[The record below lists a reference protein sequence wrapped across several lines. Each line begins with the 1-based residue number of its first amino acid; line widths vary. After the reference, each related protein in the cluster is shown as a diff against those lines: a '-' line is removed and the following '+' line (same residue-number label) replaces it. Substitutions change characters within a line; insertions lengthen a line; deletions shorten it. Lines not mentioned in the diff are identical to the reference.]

1 MREINMLTA
10 ILIAYP
16 GNFVRIE
23 SIELASAAGY
33 RVLQTITQKFL
44 LRSKFGIGSGKV
56 EELKALA
63 AESNPD
69 VILFDEK
76 LKPSQIYNLAKEMK
90 IEIVDRENL
99 ILQIFS
105 KRANST
111 EAKLQVQLAQM
122 RYEIPSAR
130 EKVKMAKM
138 GEQPGFLG
146 LGGYEVD
153 VYFNTIKKRISDI
166 NRKLT
171 QIRTRRN
178 LYRERRTKLVIPN
191 ISLSGYTGAG
201 KTTLFNA
208 LTGEEKET
216 EQGSFT
222 TLITSNRAIK
232 KFPGKVILSDTV
244 GFISRLPAYMIEAFR
259 STLEEITYSDLVILV
274 LDITGDIQDI
284 QIKYQTCIRTLA
296 DLQVPITKILVVLNK
311 ADLVEDSVVEEITTS
326 VLIDK
331 SDYLIISA
339 KTGLGLSSLKS
350 KINTIL
356 GLTAD
361 PKLPLSIRVNE

>member
-1 MREINMLTA
+1 MLTA

-16 GNFVRIE
+16 GNFIRIE
-23 SIELASAAGY
+23 STELAKAAGY

-63 AESNPD
+63 AETNPD

-76 LKPSQIYNLAKEMK
+76 LRPSQVYNLAKEMK

-111 EAKLQVQLAQM
+111 EAKLQVLLAQL
-122 RYEIPSAR
+122 RYEIPRVR

-146 LGGYEVD
+146 LGRYEVD
-153 VYFNTIKKRISDI
+153 VYFNTIKKRITDI
-166 NRKLT
+166 NKKLM

-191 ISLSGYTGAG
+191 VSLSGYTGAG
-201 KTTLFNA
+201 KTSLFNA
-208 LTGEEKET
+208 LTGEEKEID
-216 EQGSFT
+216 QGSFT
-222 TLITSNRAIK
+222 TLITSSRAIK
-232 KFPGKVILSDTV
+232 KSPRKVILSDTV
-244 GFISRLPAYMIEAFR
+244 GFISRLPAYMIDAFR
-259 STLEEITYSDLVILV
+259 STLEDITYSDLIILV

-284 QIKYQTCIRTLA
+284 LIRYHTCISTLA

-311 ADLVEDSVVEEITTS
+311 VDLVEDTVVEEIA
-326 VLIDK
+326 K
-331 SDYLIISA
+331 SLSLHKPDYMMISA
-339 KTGLGLSSLKS
+339 KTGLGLGSLKS
-350 KINTIL
+350 KIITRLDLITDL
-356 GLTAD
+356 D
-361 PKLPLSIRVNE
+361 LPPSIRVKE

>member
-1 MREINMLTA
+1 MLTA

-23 SIELASAAGY
+23 STELAKAAGY
-33 RVLQTITQKFL
+33 RVIQTITQRFL

-63 AESNPD
+63 EENKPD

-76 LKPSQIYNLAKEMK
+76 LRPSQIYNLAKEVK
-90 IEIVDRENL
+90 IEVVDRENL

-111 EAKLQVQLAQM
+111 EAKLQVQLAQL
-122 RYEIPSAR
+122 RYEIPRAR
-130 EKVKMAKM
+130 ETVRMAKM

-153 VYFNTIKKRISDI
+153 VYYNTIKKRISDI
-166 NRKLT
+166 NRKLM
-171 QIRTRRN
+171 QVRTRRN
-178 LYRERRTKLVIPN
+178 LYRERRTKLIIPN
-191 ISLSGYTGAG
+191 VSLSGYTGAG
-201 KTTLFNA
+201 KTTVFNA

-216 EQGSFT
+216 DQGSFT
-222 TLITSNRAIK
+222 TLITSSRAIK
-232 KFPGKVILSDTV
+232 GSPRKVILSDTV

-274 LDITGDIQDI
+274 LDITGDTQDI
-284 QIKYQTCIRTLA
+284 LTRYHTCLRTLA
-296 DLQVPITKILVVLNK
+296 DLQVPFSKILVVLNK
-311 ADLVEDSVVEEITTS
+311 ADLVGDTAIEEITGS
-326 VLIDK
+326 LLIDE
-331 SDYLIISA
+331 SDYILISA
-339 KTGLGLSSLKS
+339 KTGLGLSSLKT
-350 KINTIL
+350 KIINL
-356 GLTAD
+356 LRLTTD
-361 PKLPLSIRVNE
+361 PKFPLSIRVPE